1 MLDIFKKYL
10 LDRANFSEEELSL
23 IQSLSIEKKIAKRA
37 SILREGEVAEY
48 LIFIQK
54 GLLRI
59 FRSDHNGNTYTL
71 KFAGENRW
79 LSDRESYLT
88 GKPSNFNIN
97 ATEDSEVLIWKKDD
111 FRFLLNAVPALKQLM
126 KKLTEQ
132 SQIAQQNRIYQSISS
147 SAEEKYLQFIAQC
160 PCTFD
165 RVPLHMLAS
174 YLGVTRETLSRIRKQ
189 SVSK

>member
-10 LDRANFSEEELSL
+10 LDRAKFSEEELIL

-48 LIFIQK
+48 LIFIKK
-54 GLLRI
+54 GLLRF
-59 FRSDHNGNTYTL
+59 FRSDDKGNTYTL

-79 LSDRESYLT
+79 LSDRESYLA
-88 GKPSNFNIN
+88 GMPSNFNMDAI
-97 ATEDSEVLIWKKDD
+97 EDSEVLIWKKDD

-147 SAEEKYLQFIAQC
+147 SAEEKYLQFITQC

-165 RVPLHMLAS
+165 RVPLHMVAS

-189 SVSK
+189 LVSK